1 MSCIKHFVQEATEP
15 VSIEMWSNDHALK
28 KYMNLQVHRHAYN
41 VDSRKVVSLKNY
53 EVCLNAWYNIHSI
66 SRTNFYQ
73 FKQNPKFSE

>member
-53 EVCLNAWYNIHSI
+53 EVCLNAW
-66 SRTNFYQ
+66 
-73 FKQNPKFSE
+73 